1 MEINKIYHDMKK
13 ILALAIVA
21 MPLAA
26 AAITPL
32 WLRDAQI
39 APDGKQIVFTYKG
52 DLWTVPA
59 SGGEAARLTSTEAYE
74 QKPLW
79 SPDSKTI
86 AFAANHYGSNDI
98 YTIPATGGTPTRL
111 TFDNSASELPAG
123 WTPDGKNVLFSAA
136 IQDPVTS
143 AMFPSSRMTELY
155 SVPAAGGK
163 MKQVLGTPALD
174 ISYLPDGRRWLYM
187 DVKGFEDE
195 WRKHHTSSDTRDIWL
210 YDPSTGKHT
219 NLTARQGEDRNPVAA
234 GDEFYFL
241 SERNGGSMNVYRASL
256 SRPAELTAVTNF
268 KTHPVRFL
276 SRAKDGKLCFTYD
289 GEIYTLAPGGKPAK
303 VNISLTADEMNT
315 PRLLSNQ
322 PLRWI
327 SASPDGKELAFIA
340 RGEVFVTSADYAT
353 TKQITD
359 TPEAESDVTWGKDSR
374 TLYYVSERDGNYN
387 IYRAEIGREDDPN
400 FANATIIKEE
410 KVFKTDGHERTSPQ
424 LSPDGKKLAF
434 VLDRNKLAVMDMDSK
449 KVTELTDARTNPQR
463 RGHISY
469 SWSPDSRWIA
479 LEVITRKH
487 EPYGDIAVVNADTK
501 EMINITNSGYF
512 DESPRWAY
520 DGNAIIF
527 ATERYG
533 MRNHASWGSLSDVMI
548 AFLNREAYDKYLLSK
563 EDAELAAEAEKKAKK
578 DEKDDK
584 KDKKDDKKGDKKDE
598 VKPIVIEPDGIE
610 DRTVRLTPFSSELS
624 DAFVTS
630 DGKTLYFIA
639 TTGND
644 NTLWKR
650 DMRSGKTTSAKTLPS
665 GLRGFEITPDG
676 KKIFI
681 AGSKIQKFDPSGDKL
696 TAVDYSSSLKMDAA
710 KEREFMFDNMVRE
723 ERQRFYDVKMH
734 GVDWTALTG
743 HYRRFLPHISN
754 NADLAEMM
762 SELLGELNVS
772 HTGSRASLTGASIPE
787 RTASLGLL
795 YDLDYDGDGLKV
807 AEVVKGGPFD
817 NDKSEVTAGT
827 IIDSINGRK
836 ITAKQDHTSLLCD
849 LTGKKTLVAWHN
861 PSTGAKGE
869 EVVRPVSAGKMSS
882 LLYRRWVKSRA
893 EAVDRLSGGRLGY
906 VHISSM
912 DDDSFREV
920 YSDLL
925 GKYNDR
931 EGVVVD
937 IRWNGGGRLHEDV
950 EVLLS
955 GKKYLTQVIRGVESC
970 DMPSR
975 RWNKPSIM
983 LMCEACYSN
992 AHGTPWVYKNRG
1004 IGKLVGMPVPGTM
1017 TSVNWQTMQDPSI
1030 YFGIPVIGYRTAEG
1044 TYLEN
1049 SELEPDVKV
1058 ANDPAEIVKGEDA
1071 QLRVAVETLLREIDG
1086 KKK

>member
-174 ISYLPDGRRWLYM
+174 ISYLPDGKRWLYM

-219 NLTARQGEDRNPVAA
+219 NLTARQGEDRNPVVA

-241 SERNGGSMNVYRASL
+241 SERDGGSMNVYRASL

-289 GEIYTLAPGGKPAK
+289 GEIYTLAPGGNPAK

-387 IYRAEIGREDDPN
+387 IYRAEIGREDAPN

-434 VLDRNKLAVMDMDSK
+434 V
-449 KVTELTDARTNPQR
+449 QI
-463 RGHISY
+463 G
-469 SWSPDSRWIA
+469 
-479 LEVITRKH
+479 
-487 EPYGDIAVVNADTK
+487 
-501 EMINITNSGYF
+501 
-512 DESPRWAY
+512 
-520 DGNAIIF
+520 
-527 ATERYG
+527 
-533 MRNHASWGSLSDVMI
+533 
-548 AFLNREAYDKYLLSK
+548 
-563 EDAELAAEAEKKAKK
+563 
-578 DEKDDK
+578 
-584 KDKKDDKKGDKKDE
+584 
-598 VKPIVIEPDGIE
+598 
-610 DRTVRLTPFSSELS
+610 
-624 DAFVTS
+624 
-630 DGKTLYFIA
+630 
-639 TTGND
+639 
-644 NTLWKR
+644 
-650 DMRSGKTTSAKTLPS
+650 
-665 GLRGFEITPDG
+665 
-676 KKIFI
+676 
-681 AGSKIQKFDPSGDKL
+681 
-696 TAVDYSSSLKMDAA
+696 
-710 KEREFMFDNMVRE
+710 
-723 ERQRFYDVKMH
+723 
-734 GVDWTALTG
+734 
-743 HYRRFLPHISN
+743 
-754 NADLAEMM
+754 
-762 SELLGELNVS
+762 
-772 HTGSRASLTGASIPE
+772 RAH
-787 RTASLGLL
+787 
-795 YDLDYDGDGLKV
+795 V
-807 AEVVKGGPFD
+807 
-817 NDKSEVTAGT
+817 
-827 IIDSINGRK
+827 
-836 ITAKQDHTSLLCD
+836 
-849 LTGKKTLVAWHN
+849 
-861 PSTGAKGE
+861 
-869 EVVRPVSAGKMSS
+869 
-882 LLYRRWVKSRA
+882 
-893 EAVDRLSGGRLGY
+893 
-906 VHISSM
+906 
-912 DDDSFREV
+912 
-920 YSDLL
+920 
-925 GKYNDR
+925 
-931 EGVVVD
+931 
-937 IRWNGGGRLHEDV
+937 
-950 EVLLS
+950 
-955 GKKYLTQVIRGVESC
+955 
-970 DMPSR
+970 
-975 RWNKPSIM
+975 
-983 LMCEACYSN
+983 
-992 AHGTPWVYKNRG
+992 
-1004 IGKLVGMPVPGTM
+1004 
-1017 TSVNWQTMQDPSI
+1017 
-1030 YFGIPVIGYRTAEG
+1030 
-1044 TYLEN
+1044 
-1049 SELEPDVKV
+1049 
-1058 ANDPAEIVKGEDA
+1058 
-1071 QLRVAVETLLREIDG
+1071 
-1086 KKK
+1086 